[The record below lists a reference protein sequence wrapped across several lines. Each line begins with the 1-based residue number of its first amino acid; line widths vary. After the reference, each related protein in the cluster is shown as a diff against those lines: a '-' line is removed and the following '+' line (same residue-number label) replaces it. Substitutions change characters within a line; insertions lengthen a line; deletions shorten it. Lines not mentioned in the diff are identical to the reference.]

1 MSVTQSA
8 ANPSKSTLTHSEL
21 SMLLDVV
28 EHTIH
33 CYLNELP
40 LPKVLVQDY
49 PESLALPRGLF
60 CHAHRKQSAARLHWH
75 NSGTDSLSTRSR
87 EKSLGSGLPR

>member
-1 MSVTQSA
+1 MVINKGSLVMSVTQSA

-33 CYLNELP
+33 CYLNSIPSTHFHFHL
-40 LPKVLVQDY
+40 
-49 PESLALPRGLF
+49 
-60 CHAHRKQSAARLHWH
+60 
-75 NSGTDSLSTRSR
+75 NSILIITTSVAVFH
-87 EKSLGSGLPR
+87 

>member
-1 MSVTQSA
+1 MVINKGSLVMSVTQSA

-28 EHTIH
+28 EHTIY

-49 PESLALPRGLF
+49 PESLALPGACFVTLTVNNQLQG
-60 CHAHRKQSAARLHWH
+60 CIGTTVHRF
-75 NSGTDSLSTRSR
+75 
-87 EKSLGSGLPR
+87 P